1 MTQNHCLQVIN
12 HLFWI
17 DESALTSDS
26 HAAALAAAYGAAY
39 ATTGFGS
46 SGSGGSANSTSAP
59 NYASYY
65 NNYMAFYPHTA
76 TPAAGYAGYGT
87 GAGSVGPQL
96 PTHPSTTGNQAIYH
110 LNNALP
116 PPSISEPGINS
127 LDDIVTNKP
136 GRLIQQFRYNSF
148 TFLQISRYLLASKL
162 KF

>member
-1 MTQNHCLQVIN
+1 
-12 HLFWI
+12 
-17 DESALTSDS
+17 
-26 HAAALAAAYGAAY
+26 
-39 ATTGFGS
+39 
-46 SGSGGSANSTSAP
+46 
-59 NYASYY
+59 
-65 NNYMAFYPHTA
+65 MAFYPHTA

>member
-1 MTQNHCLQVIN
+1 
-12 HLFWI
+12 
-17 DESALTSDS
+17 
-26 HAAALAAAYGAAY
+26 
-39 ATTGFGS
+39 
-46 SGSGGSANSTSAP
+46 
-59 NYASYY
+59 
-65 NNYMAFYPHTA
+65 MAFYPHTA

-136 GRLIQQFRYNSF
+136 GRLILKLRYN
-148 TFLQISRYLLASKL
+148 FLKYFESHITITKYTSVAFCFKIGILVSLIYCTIRLFHVL
-162 KF
+162 

>member
-1 MTQNHCLQVIN
+1 
-12 HLFWI
+12 
-17 DESALTSDS
+17 
-26 HAAALAAAYGAAY
+26 
-39 ATTGFGS
+39 
-46 SGSGGSANSTSAP
+46 
-59 NYASYY
+59 
-65 NNYMAFYPHTA
+65 MAFYPHTA

-148 TFLQISRYLLASKL
+148 KYGLIFDNKIYLDI
-162 KF
+162 FW